1 MTEIWELIRPW
12 LRENREAFQ
21 ALQALVDVVFKIIVI
36 IGGWLLGG
44 IFYRREKARLKQAMH
59 DLEEWN

>member
-1 MTEIWELIRPW
+1 